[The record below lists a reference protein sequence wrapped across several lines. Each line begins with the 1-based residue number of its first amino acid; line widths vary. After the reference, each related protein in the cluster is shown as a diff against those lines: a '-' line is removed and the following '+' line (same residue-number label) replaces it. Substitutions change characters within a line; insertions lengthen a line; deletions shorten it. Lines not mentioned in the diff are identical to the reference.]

1 MSKRASSIWQSL
13 FCAQMRSAVQLL
25 RRLIEKAPE
34 YVDGPVGAMITLPA
48 YASRRS
54 SNIAT
59 TCIGHRFLFHGSL
72 D

>member
-1 MSKRASSIWQSL
+1 MSERAFSIWQLL
-13 FCAQMRSAVQLL
+13 FCAQMRSAMQLL
-25 RRLIEKAPE
+25 RHLIEKAPA
-34 YVDGPVGAMITLPA
+34 YVDKPVGAVITLPA

-59 TCIGHRFLFHGSL
+59 ACIGHRFLFHGAL